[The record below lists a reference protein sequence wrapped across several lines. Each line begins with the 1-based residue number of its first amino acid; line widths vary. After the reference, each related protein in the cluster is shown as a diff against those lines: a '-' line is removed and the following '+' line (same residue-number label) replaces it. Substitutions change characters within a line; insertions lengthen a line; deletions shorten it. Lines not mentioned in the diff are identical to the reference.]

1 MFKLFMKE
9 LLRLLFRVEVDG
21 IQHFQNTQGRVLIV
35 ANHASFL
42 DPVLLWAFLP
52 GTLTFAINTRIAQLA
67 WVRPFLRLAR
77 VFPLDPSNTS
87 SLKALIKHLR
97 QGERTV
103 IFPEGRITV
112 TGTLMKVYDGAGM
125 VADKAGAV
133 VLPVR
138 IEGAQYT
145 VFSKLKG
152 RVRRRLLP
160 KIALHV
166 LPPTDIRPPPELK
179 GAERRKQAGL
189 KLADL
194 MTEMLFLTCNT
205 HKTLFSALLDARR
218 LHGRRKKILED
229 VTRQP
234 LHYQGLITRI
244 VLMTKILE
252 GNIPAGSTVGLL
264 LPGSANTVA
273 LLFAVQISGRI
284 PAMLNYTG
292 GVKGVA
298 SACATAEITT
308 VITSRKFVSMAQL
321 ENVIACLRQQGVEI
335 CFLEEE
341 AAKFTFADKLWG
353 YFRALGAGFWYRSAP
368 EEWNQ
373 PAVMLFT
380 SGSEGTPKGVLLSHG
395 NLLANGAQLG
405 AVIDFN
411 QRDVI
416 LNVLPLFHVF
426 GLSAGLLLPLTTGMF
441 TFLYP
446 NPLHYKVVPE
456 IAYDLNATV
465 MFGTNTFL
473 YQYGKQAHPY
483 DFYSIRYVFAGAEKL
498 QEEVRRLWMDK
509 FGIRIL
515 EGYGTTETSPVL
527 AVNTPMY
534 YRAGTVGRF
543 LPGIERILQPVSG
556 IPEGGRLFVKGPN
569 IMLGYVLS
577 EQPGKLV
584 PTRSELG
591 EGWYDTG
598 DIVVIDDDGF
608 ATIQGRAKRF
618 AKVAGEMVSLVV
630 VEELACKAWPDC
642 HHAAVTLPDAGKGEQ
657 IILVTEFAGAQLDE
671 LRRMAQREGV
681 PELWLP
687 KRIIGLQS
695 LPLLG
700 SGKIDYGHLQ
710 TQVESRLMEAS

>member
-1 MFKLFMKE
+1 MFKLLVKK
-9 LLRLLFRVEVDG
+9 LLTFLFRVEIDG
-21 IQHFQNTQGRVLIV
+21 IQHYENAQSKILVV
-35 ANHASFL
+35 ANHTSYL

-52 GTLTFAINTRIAQLA
+52 GALTFAINTRIAQLA
-67 WVRPFLRLAR
+67 WVRPFLRLVR
-77 VFPLDPSNTS
+77 VFPLDPSNTA

-125 VADKAGAV
+125 VADKAGAI

-138 IEGAQYT
+138 IDGAQYT
-145 VFSKLKG
+145 IFSKLKG

-160 KIALHV
+160 KISLHV
-166 LPPTDIRPPPELK
+166 LPPADIRPPPDIK
-179 GAERRKQAGL
+179 GAARRKQAGL

-194 MTEMLFLTCNT
+194 MTEMLFRTCHT
-205 HKTLFSALLDARR
+205 RKTLFSALLDARK
-218 LHGRRKKILED
+218 LHGKRKKILED

-244 VLMTKILE
+244 VLMAKILNKNVAS
-252 GNIPAGSTVGLL
+252 GATVGLL
-264 LPGSANTVA
+264 LPSTVNTVA
-273 LLFAVQISGRI
+273 MLYASQISGRI

-292 GVKGVA
+292 GVKGVI
-298 SACATAEITT
+298 SACATAQIPT
-308 VITSRKFVSMAQL
+308 VVTSRKFVCMAQL
-321 ENVIACLRQQGVEI
+321 ENIVVALEKQGVNI
-335 CFLEEE
+335 LYLEDE
-341 AAKFTFADKLWG
+341 AGSLTRADKWLG
-353 YFRALGAGFWYRSAP
+353 YLRAWFSDYWYQSTP
-368 EEWNQ
+368 EACQQ

-380 SGSEGTPKGVLLSHG
+380 SGSEGTPKGVLLSHV
-395 NLLANGAQLG
+395 NLLANSAQLG

-411 QRDVI
+411 QRDVV

-426 GLSAGLLLPLTTGMF
+426 GLSAGLLLPLNSGMF

-456 IAYDLNATV
+456 IAYDVNATV
-465 MFGTNTFL
+465 LFGTNTFL
-473 YQYGKQAHPY
+473 GNYGKQAHPY
-483 DFYSIRYVFAGAEKL
+483 DFYSVRYVFAGAEKL

-515 EGYGTTETSPVL
+515 EGYGATETSPVL

-543 LPGIERILQPVSG
+543 LPGIETRLKAIEG
-556 IPEGGRLFVKGPN
+556 IQQGGRLYVKGPN
-569 IMLGYVLS
+569 IMLGYVLA

-584 PTRSELG
+584 PTRSEFG

-598 DIVVIDDDGF
+598 DIVAIDEDGF
-608 ATIQGRAKRF
+608 VTIQGRAKRF
-618 AKVAGEMVSLVV
+618 AKVAGEMVSLVA
-630 VEELACKAWPDC
+630 VEELACKAWPESY
-642 HHAAVTLPDAGKGEQ
+642 HAALAFPDAGKGEK
-657 IILVTEFAGAQLDE
+657 IILATEYPHAKLED
-671 LRRMAQREGV
+671 LRRIAQCEGV

-687 KRIIGLQS
+687 KSIVYQKTI
-695 LPLLG
+695 PLLG
-700 SGKIDYGHLQ
+700 SGKVDYGQLK
-710 TQVESRLMEAS
+710 TQVNGFFMEAL

>member
-1 MFKLFMKE
+1 MFKLLVKK
-9 LLRLLFRVEVDG
+9 LLTFLFRVEIDG
-21 IQHFQNTQGRVLIV
+21 IQHYENAQGKILVV
-35 ANHASFL
+35 ANHTSYL

-67 WVRPFLRLAR
+67 WVRPFLRLVR
-77 VFPLDPSNTS
+77 VFPLDPSNTA

-125 VADKAGAV
+125 VADKAGAI

-138 IEGAQYT
+138 IDGAQYT
-145 VFSKLKG
+145 IFSKLKG

-160 KIALHV
+160 KISLHV
-166 LPPTDIRPPPELK
+166 LPPADIRPPPDIK
-179 GAERRKQAGL
+179 GAARRKQAGL

-194 MTEMLFLTCNT
+194 MTEMLFRTCHT
-205 HKTLFSALLDARR
+205 RKTSFSALLDARK
-218 LHGRRKKILED
+218 LHGKRKKILED

-244 VLMTKILE
+244 VLMAKILNKNVAS
-252 GNIPAGSTVGLL
+252 GATVGLL
-264 LPGSANTVA
+264 LPSTVNTVA
-273 LLFAVQISGRI
+273 MLYASQISGRI

-292 GVKGVA
+292 GVKGVI
-298 SACATAEITT
+298 SACATAQIPT
-308 VITSRKFVSMAQL
+308 VVTSRKFVSMAQL
-321 ENVIACLRQQGVEI
+321 ENIVVALEKQGVNI
-335 CFLEEE
+335 LYLEDE
-341 AAKFTFADKLWG
+341 AGSLTRADKWLG
-353 YFRALGAGFWYRSAP
+353 YLRAWFSDYWYQSTP
-368 EEWNQ
+368 EACQQ

-380 SGSEGTPKGVLLSHG
+380 SGSEGTPKGVLLSHV
-395 NLLANGAQLG
+395 NLLANSAQLG

-411 QRDVI
+411 QRDVV

-426 GLSAGLLLPLTTGMF
+426 GLSAGLLLPLNSGMF

-456 IAYDLNATV
+456 IAYDVNATV
-465 MFGTNTFL
+465 LFGTNTFL
-473 YQYGKQAHPY
+473 GNYGKQAHPY
-483 DFYSIRYVFAGAEKL
+483 DFYSVRYVFAGAEKL
-498 QEEVRRLWMDK
+498 QEEVRQLWMDK

-515 EGYGTTETSPVL
+515 EGYGATETSPVL

-543 LPGIERILQPVSG
+543 LPGIETRLKAIEG
-556 IPEGGRLFVKGPN
+556 IQQGGLLYVKGPN
-569 IMLGYVLS
+569 IMLGYVLA

-584 PTRSELG
+584 PTRSEFG

-598 DIVVIDDDGF
+598 DIVAIDEDGF
-608 ATIQGRAKRF
+608 VTIQGRAKRF
-618 AKVAGEMVSLVV
+618 AKVAGEMVSLVA
-630 VEELACKAWPDC
+630 VEELACKAWPESY
-642 HHAAVTLPDAGKGEQ
+642 HAALAFPDVGKGEK
-657 IILVTEFAGAQLDE
+657 IILATEYPHAKLED
-671 LRRMAQREGV
+671 LRRIAQCEGV

-687 KRIIGLQS
+687 KSIVYQKTI
-695 LPLLG
+695 PLLG
-700 SGKIDYGHLQ
+700 SGKVDYGQLK
-710 TQVESRLMEAS
+710 TQVNGFLMEAS